1 MTQVTVTLVFA
12 SIGEAA
18 IALSNMGKPSPAAVI
33 SVTPADSKPTAAVV
47 QPVAAVPEKKVEP
60 STITPKAVTV
70 EVQTPTAID
79 PAPTPVDP
87 AALTTALQNFAK
99 RDNAAFSALMKQHG
113 LKNMLAVAAAAHLH
127 AELMAAA
134 TSA

>member
-1 MTQVTVTLVFA
+1 MTQVSVTLVFA

-18 IALSNMGKPSPAAVI
+18 TALVNMGKPSPAAVI
-33 SVTPADSKPTAAVV
+33 SVTPADSKPTAAVA
-47 QPVAAVPEKKVEP
+47 QPVVVAPETKPSPATKPDAAP
-60 STITPKAVTV
+60 V
-70 EVQTPTAID
+70 EVQTPKADT
-79 PAPTPVDP
+79 TSVDP

-113 LKNMLAVAAAAHLH
+113 LKNMLAVAAATHLH

>member
-33 SVTPADSKPTAAVV
+33 SVTPADSKPTAAVA
-47 QPVAAVPEKKVEP
+47 QPVVVAQSTKVEP
-60 STITPKAVTV
+60 STVTPKAVTV
-70 EVQTPTAID
+70 ETPT
-79 PAPTPVDP
+79 PAPKADTTPVDP
-87 AALTTALQNFAK
+87 TALTTALQNFAK

-113 LKNMLAVAAAAHLH
+113 LKNMLAVAAATHLH